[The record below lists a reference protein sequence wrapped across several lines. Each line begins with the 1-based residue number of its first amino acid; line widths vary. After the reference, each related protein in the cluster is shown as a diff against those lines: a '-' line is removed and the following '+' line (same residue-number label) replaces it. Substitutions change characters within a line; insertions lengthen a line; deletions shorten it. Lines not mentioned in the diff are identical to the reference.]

1 MKEFSESD
9 LMTYLNDR
17 MEPADVHEFEEALR
31 RDPLLRRKLLVL
43 ANFEAE
49 LPVALKDEAAVK
61 CDSKKPSARPV
72 MRLVMRIML
81 PLAAAAGLVLALRL
95 ILPQTKPAVHGSLA
109 VAPVIELPVV
119 GHLVELNGDV
129 RISEGHSA
137 NSIVVVSSGTVVH
150 AGATIAL
157 ATNAAACFAFMDGSL
172 LRLYQGTVL
181 VLKQTAT
188 GASVELQRGAVDASI
203 RPQPAN
209 HMLVMHTSFLYAEIV
224 GTEFRLMADSKS
236 AWLGV
241 RKGEVRVTREADGK
255 KVSLADGN
263 YAAVAPNWP
272 FMRMNARVCPLW
284 KSVCQKA
291 AGTPYP

>member
-9 LMTYLNDR
+9 MMTYLNDC

-49 LPVALKDEAAVK
+49 LPSALKEETTEK
-61 CDSKKPSARPV
+61 CDSKRPSARPV
-72 MRLVMRIML
+72 MRRVMRILL
-81 PLAAAAGLVLALRL
+81 PLAAAASLVLALRL
-95 ILPQTKPAVHGSLA
+95 ILPQTKPDVHGSLA

-119 GHLVELNGDV
+119 GHLVEWNGDV
-129 RISEGHSA
+129 RISEGHSG

-157 ATNAAACFAFMDGSL
+157 ATNASACFAFMDGSL

-209 HMLVMHTSFLYAEIV
+209 HMLVMHTSFMQAEIV
-224 GTEFRLMADSKS
+224 GTEFRLMANSKS

-291 AGTPYP
+291 VGTPYP

>member
-9 LMTYLNDR
+9 LVTYLNDR
-17 MEPADVHEFEEALR
+17 MEPADVHELEEALR
-31 RDPLLRRKLLVL
+31 RDPLLRKALLVL

-49 LPVALKDEAAVK
+49 LPVALKHEAIGN

-72 MRLVMRIML
+72 MRWVMRTML

-95 ILPQTKPAVHGSLA
+95 ILPPTKPDVHGPLA

-119 GHLVELNGDV
+119 GHLVELNGNV
-129 RISEGHSA
+129 RICEGNSE
-137 NSIVVVSSGTVVH
+137 NPILVVSSGTVVH

-157 ATNAAACFAFMDGSL
+157 ATNASACFAFLDGSE

-181 VLKQTAT
+181 VLKQTST
-188 GASVELQRGAVDASI
+188 GSSVELQRGAVDASI

-209 HMLVMHTSFLYAEIV
+209 HMLVMHTSFLHAEIV

-255 KVSLADGN
+255 KVNLADGN

-284 KSVCQKA
+284 KSVCHQA

>member
-129 RISEGHSA
+129 RISEGNSE

>member
-9 LMTYLNDR
+9 LVTYLNDC

-31 RDPLLRRKLLVL
+31 RDPLLRKELLIL
-43 ANFEAE
+43 ANLEAA
-49 LPVALKDEAAVK
+49 LPVALKDEATGK
-61 CDSKKPSARPV
+61 CDSRKPSARPV
-72 MRLVMRIML
+72 SRRVMRIML

-95 ILPQTKPAVHGSLA
+95 ILPQTKPDVHGSLA
-109 VAPVIELPVV
+109 VVPVIELPVA
-119 GHLVELNGDV
+119 GRLVELNGDV
-129 RISEGHSA
+129 RVYED
-137 NSIVVVSSGTVVH
+137 NSKNAAVVASSGTVVH

-157 ATNAAACFAFMDGSL
+157 ATNASACFAFLDGSE

-181 VLKQTAT
+181 VLKQTST
-188 GASVELQRGAVDASI
+188 GSSVELQRGAVDASI

-209 HMLVMHTSFLYAEIV
+209 HMLVMHTSFLHAEIV

-255 KVSLADGN
+255 KVNLADGN

-284 KSVCQKA
+284 KSVCHQA

>member
-9 LMTYLNDR
+9 LMNYLNDR

-31 RDPLLRRKLLVL
+31 HNPLLRKELLIL
-43 ANFEAE
+43 ANLEAE
-49 LPVALKDEAAVK
+49 LPRALKEVTTGN

-129 RISEGHSA
+129 RISEGNSA

-284 KSVCQKA
+284 KSVCQQA

>member
-9 LMTYLNDR
+9 LVTYLNDR
-17 MEPADVHEFEEALR
+17 MEPAHVHEFEEALR

-49 LPVALKDEAAVK
+49 LPVVLKDEATGS
-61 CDSKKPSARPV
+61 CDSKKPPVRPV
-72 MRLVMRIML
+72 MRRVLQVVL

-95 ILPQTKPAVHGSLA
+95 ILPPTKPDVHGSLA

-129 RISEGHSA
+129 RISESNSK
-137 NSIVVVSSGTVVH
+137 NSIVVVASGTVVH

-157 ATNAAACFAFMDGSL
+157 ATNASACFAFMDGSV
-172 LRLYQGTVL
+172 LRLYHGTVL
-181 VLKQTAT
+181 VLKQTLT
-188 GASVELQRGAVDASI
+188 GSSVELQRGAVDASI

-209 HMLVMHTSFLYAEIV
+209 HMLVMHTSFLHAEIV

-284 KSVCQKA
+284 KSVCQQA
-291 AGTPYP
+291 AGTSYP